1 MAFRWDIFFTYLPI
15 LAQTSVVTFQVV
27 GLSVLFSAVL
37 GLGLAMLRMSK
48 NKIVSGIARI
58 YIEIIR
64 GVPLLVQILWLFF
77 GLTLLFGLDME
88 PVPAG
93 VLNMTLWGCV
103 YFAEIYRSGLGSI
116 HRTQY
121 YAGYSLGMSPFE
133 CFRRVILP
141 QAFRKIVPPFI
152 SQIIVMTKSSS
163 LLSVINVQEIT
174 KRADTMSVALYAP
187 FEIYLACGLVYF
199 VILFTIAQL
208 GKLAE
213 KKLRVNL
220 LEG

>member
-1 MAFRWDIFFTYLPI
+1 MAFRWEIFFTYLPV
-15 LAQTSVVTFQVV
+15 LAKTSLITFQVV
-27 GLSVLFSAVL
+27 GLSVLFSALL
-37 GLGLAMLRMSK
+37 GLGLAALRMSASK
-48 NKIVSGIARI
+48 VLSGIARV
-58 YIEIIR
+58 YIDVIR

-77 GLTLLFGLDME
+77 GLTLLFGLNMQ
-88 PVPAG
+88 PLSAG
-93 VLNMTLWGCV
+93 VLNMTLWGCA
-103 YFAEIYRSGLGSI
+103 YFAEIFRSGLTSI

-121 YAGYSLGMSPFE
+121 YAGYSLGMSPAG
-133 CFRRVILP
+133 CFFRVVLP

-152 SQIIVMTKSSS
+152 SQVIVMTKSSS

-187 FEIYLACGLVYF
+187 FEIYLACGVVYF
-199 VILFTIAQL
+199 VILFAIAQL

-213 KKLRVNL
+213 RKLRVNL

>member
-1 MAFRWDIFFTYLPI
+1 M
-15 LAQTSVVTFQVV
+15 
-27 GLSVLFSAVL
+27 
-37 GLGLAMLRMSK
+37 
-48 NKIVSGIARI
+48 
-58 YIEIIR
+58 
-64 GVPLLVQILWLFF
+64 
-77 GLTLLFGLDME
+77 
-88 PVPAG
+88 
-93 VLNMTLWGCV
+93 
-103 YFAEIYRSGLGSI
+103 YFAEIYRSGEQH

-152 SQIIVMTKSSS
+152 SQVIVMTKSSS

-187 FEIYLACGLVYF
+187 FEIYLACGVVYF

>member
-1 MAFRWDIFFTYLPI
+1 MAFRWNIFFTYLPI

-48 NKIVSGIARI
+48 NKVVSGIARV
-58 YIEIIR
+58 YIEVIR

-103 YFAEIYRSGLGSI
+103 YFAEIYRSGLSSI

-121 YAGYSLGMSPFE
+121 YAGYSLGTMWWNTCAASPRS
-133 CFRRVILP
+133 C
-141 QAFRKIVPPFI
+141 
-152 SQIIVMTKSSS
+152 S
-163 LLSVINVQEIT
+163 
-174 KRADTMSVALYAP
+174 AP
-187 FEIYLACGLVYF
+187 
-199 VILFTIAQL
+199 L
-208 GKLAE
+208 GWASCP
-213 KKLRVNL
+213 
-220 LEG
+220 

>member
-1 MAFRWDIFFTYLPI
+1 MAFRWEIFFTYLPV
-15 LAQTSVVTFQVV
+15 LAKTSLITFQVV
-27 GLSVLFSAVL
+27 GLSVLFSALL
-37 GLGLAMLRMSK
+37 GLGLAALRMSASK
-48 NKIVSGIARI
+48 VLSGIARV
-58 YIEIIR
+58 YIDVIR

-77 GLTLLFGLDME
+77 GLTLLFGLNMQ
-88 PVPAG
+88 PLSAG
-93 VLNMTLWGCV
+93 VLNMTLWGCA
-103 YFAEIYRSGLGSI
+103 YFAEIFRSGLSSI

-121 YAGYSLGMSPFE
+121 YAGYSLGMSPAG
-133 CFRRVILP
+133 CFFRVVLP

-152 SQIIVMTKSSS
+152 SQVIVMTKSSS

-187 FEIYLACGLVYF
+187 FEIYLACGVVYF
-199 VILFTIAQL
+199 VILFAIAQL

-213 KKLRVNL
+213 RKLRVNL